1 LPPRRLAASH
11 TGRSALSS
19 FGQVLEYWPFLL
31 SGVAL
36 TIEVSLVAM
45 LGGIAIGLL
54 VALVRIAR
62 VPLLDA
68 AASLYVDFFRTTPV
82 LAQLIWIYYALPILT
97 GKSLTAFVAGSIGLS
112 FYAGSFLAEIFRAG
126 ILSVERGQTEAALAL
141 GMSRSQ
147 AMRRVILPQATV
159 RMLPPI
165 GSSLITLVKDSA
177 LLSIISVPELMRQ
190 SETLASLTF
199 RRMEVLTIA
208 AVIYFALTYPL
219 SRGVSWL
226 HRRFAPES

>member
-1 LPPRRLAASH
+1 M
-11 TGRSALSS
+11 
-19 FGQVLEYWPFLL
+19 
-31 SGVAL
+31 SGIAL
-36 TIEVSLVAM
+36 TIQVSIVAM
-45 LGGIAIGLL
+45 LGGTAIGLV

-62 VPLLDA
+62 IPVVNI
-68 AASLYVDFFRTTPV
+68 AASLYVDFFRATPV

-112 FYAGSFLAEIFRAG
+112 LYAGSFLSEIFRAG

-141 GMSRSQ
+141 GMNRSQ
-147 AMRRVILPQATV
+147 TMRRIILPQALT

-165 GSSLITLVKDSA
+165 GNSLITLVKDSA

-199 RRMEVLTIA
+199 RRMEVLTVASI
-208 AVIYFALTYPL
+208 IYFALTWPL
-219 SRGVSWL
+219 SRGVDYL
-226 HRRFAPES
+226 HRRFAPESS

>member
-1 LPPRRLAASH
+1 LPSLVRRL
-11 TGRSALSS
+11 ALSS
-19 FGQVLEYWPFLL
+19 FAQVLQYWPFLL
-31 SGVAL
+31 SGVVL

-45 LGGIAIGLL
+45 LGGMAIGLL

-62 VPLLDA
+62 VPVLDGLA
-68 AASLYVDFFRTTPV
+68 ALYVDFFRATPV

-97 GKSLTAFVAGSIGLS
+97 GTSLTAFVAGSIGLS
-112 FYAGSFLAEIFRAG
+112 LYAGSFLSEIFRAG
-126 ILSVERGQTEAALAL
+126 ILSIERGQTEAALAL
-141 GMSRSQ
+141 GMSRAQ
-147 AMRRVILPQATV
+147 AMRRVVLPQAVV

-177 LLSIISVPELMRQ
+177 LLSIISLPELMRQ
-190 SETLASLTF
+190 SEALASLTF

-219 SRGVSWL
+219 SRGVNAL
-226 HRRFAPES
+226 HRRLIPET